1 MNRQKNILQAL
12 DWKTIAVYIILVLT
26 GWICIYS
33 SVYNTEH
40 PSIFDMS
47 QRYGMQI
54 IWIGTAF
61 VIALFILC
69 MDVKMFTVL
78 SVPLYLFTLL
88 LLIFVLVSGL
98 EINGSKSWLAIGS
111 MRIQPA
117 EFMKIATSLMV
128 SYVISEYGFKMNS
141 FANTLKLLIIFA
153 VPTGLI
159 LMQKDTGSA
168 LVFSSFMIMLYREGM
183 SGWIII
189 GIIYLSILFILSLL
203 MPVLETVCI
212 LTVLSILI
220 YISLNSNV
228 LWKSIKN
235 AFIFITGL
243 ILAVFIR
250 NEADIKLE
258 THYVILIC
266 VAIFLLIFI
275 ISYKGRISKL
285 LFLAIFFFSSVFISF
300 SVDYVFN
307 NFLKQHQKDRIEDM
321 LNMRVDL
328 QGTGYNVNQSKIAI
342 GSGGLLGQGFLQGT
356 QTKFKFVPE
365 QSTDFIFCTIGEET
379 GFAGC
384 VVVIG
389 LYLFLLFRI
398 IKIAERQRFAF
409 TRIFA
414 YCTFGILF
422 FHFTVNISMTI
433 GLIPVI
439 GIPLPFLSYGGS
451 SLWAF
456 TAMLFILLKL
466 DTKR

>member
-12 DWKTIAVYIILVLT
+12 DWKTIAVYIILVFT

-40 PSIFDMS
+40 SSIFDMS

-61 VIALFILC
+61 LLAVFILC

-78 SVPLYLFTLL
+78 SIPLYLFTLL
-88 LLIFVLVSGL
+88 LLVFVLVSGL

-111 MRIQPA
+111 IHIQPS
-117 EFMKIATSLMV
+117 EFMKIATSLMAA
-128 SYVISEYGFKMNS
+128 YVISEYGFKISS
-141 FANTLKLLIIFA
+141 FTNTLKLLVIFA

-168 LVFSSFMIMLYREGM
+168 LVFSSFLIMLYREGM

-189 GIIYLSILFILSLL
+189 GIIYLSVLFIVSLL
-203 MPVLETVCI
+203 LPTLETVCI
-212 LTVLSILI
+212 LTALSILI
-220 YISLNSNV
+220 YLVLHFNV
-228 LWKSIKN
+228 LWKSIKK
-235 AFIFITGL
+235 AFIFITAL
-243 ILAVFIR
+243 ILAIFIR
-250 NEADIKLE
+250 NEADIRIE
-258 THYVILIC
+258 THYVILIF
-266 VAIFLLIFI
+266 VAVSLLIFI
-275 ISYKGRISKL
+275 ISYKGKIAKM
-285 LFLAIFFFSSVFISF
+285 LFTAIFFFSSVLISF

-342 GSGGLLGQGFLQGT
+342 GSGGLFGQGFLQGT

-365 QSTDFIFCTIGEET
+365 QSTDFIFCTVGEET

-384 VVVIG
+384 LILIG

-422 FHFTVNISMTI
+422 FHFAVNISMTI

-451 SLWAF
+451 SLWTF

>member
-1 MNRQKNILQAL
+1 MKRQKNILQAL
-12 DWKTIAVYIILVLT
+12 DWKTIIVYIILVCT

-40 PSIFDMS
+40 SSIFDMS
-47 QRYGMQI
+47 QRYGMQLV
-54 IWIGTAF
+54 WIGTAF
-61 VIALFILC
+61 ALAIFILC
-69 MDVKMFTVL
+69 LDIKIFTVL
-78 SVPLYLFTLL
+78 SLPLYLFTLF
-88 LLIFVLVSGL
+88 LLIFVLVSGH
-98 EINGSKSWLAIGS
+98 EVNGSKSWLAIGS
-111 MRIQPA
+111 IRIQPA
-117 EFMKIATSLMV
+117 EFMKIATSLIA
-128 SYVISEYGFKMNS
+128 SYLISEYGFKINS
-141 FANTLKLLIIFA
+141 VTNILKLLIIFT
-153 VPTGLI
+153 VPVALI

-168 LVFSSFMIMLYREGM
+168 LVFASFLIMLYREGM

-189 GIIYLSILFILSLL
+189 GIIYLSILFIISLL
-203 MPVLETVCI
+203 LPALETVCI
-212 LTVLSILI
+212 LTALLMLI
-220 YISLNSNV
+220 YIILNLNV
-228 LWKSIKN
+228 LWKSLKI
-235 AFIFITGL
+235 AFTFITGL
-243 ILAVFIR
+243 ILAMFIR
-250 NEADIKLE
+250 NETDIRLE
-258 THYVILIC
+258 TQYLILIY
-266 VAIFLLIFI
+266 VAIFLFIFI
-275 ISYKGRISKL
+275 MSYKGRIAKL
-285 LFLAIFFFSSVFISF
+285 LFVVIFFFSSVFISF

-307 NFLKQHQKDRIEDM
+307 NFLKQHQRERIEDM

-342 GSGGLLGQGFLQGT
+342 GSGGLFGQGFLQGT
-356 QTKFKFVPE
+356 QTKFNFVPE
-365 QSTDFIFCTIGEET
+365 QSTDFIFCTIGEEA

-384 VVVIG
+384 LIIIG

-398 IKIAERQRFAF
+398 IIIAERQRFAF

-456 TAMLFILLKL
+456 TIMLFILLKL

>member
-1 MNRQKNILQAL
+1 LQAL
-12 DWKTIAVYIILVLT
+12 DWKTITVYIILVCT

-33 SVYNTEH
+33 SLYNTEH
-40 PSIFDMS
+40 KGIFDMS

-54 IWIGTAF
+54 VWIGTAF
-61 VIALFILC
+61 FLALFILC
-69 MDVKMFTVL
+69 LDIKIFTVL
-78 SVPLYLFTLL
+78 SLPLYLFTLF
-88 LLIFVLVSGL
+88 LLIFVLVAGL
-98 EINGSKSWLAIGS
+98 EVNGSKSWLAIGS
-111 MRIQPA
+111 IRIQPA
-117 EFMKIATSLMV
+117 EFMKIAVSLMV
-128 SYVISEYGFKMNS
+128 SYVISEHGFKISS
-141 FANTLKLLIIFA
+141 FTNTLKLLIIFT
-153 VPTGLI
+153 VPIALI

-189 GIIYLSILFILSLL
+189 GIIYLAILFIISLL
-203 MPVLETVCI
+203 LPALDTICI
-212 LTVLSILI
+212 LTALFILI
-220 YISLNSNV
+220 YIILNLNV
-228 LWKSIKN
+228 LWKSIKI
-235 AFIFITGL
+235 ALIFLAGL
-243 ILAVFIR
+243 ILAMFIR

-258 THYVILIC
+258 TQHLILIY
-266 VAIFLLIFI
+266 VAVFSLILMI
-275 ISYKGRISKL
+275 LYKKRIARL
-285 LFLAIFFFSSVFISF
+285 LFAAMFFFSSVFISF

-307 NFLKQHQKDRIEDM
+307 NFLKQHQRDRIENM

-342 GSGGLLGQGFLQGT
+342 GSGGLFGQGFLQGT
-356 QTKFKFVPE
+356 QTKFNFVPE
-365 QSTDFIFCTIGEET
+365 QSTDFIFCTVGEEA
-379 GFAGC
+379 GFVGC
-384 VVVIG
+384 VIVIG

-398 IKIAERQRFAF
+398 IIIAERQRFAF

-456 TAMLFILLKL
+456 TIMLFILLKL

>member
-1 MNRQKNILQAL
+1 MNRQQNILQTL
-12 DWKTIAVYIILVLT
+12 DWKTITVYLILVCAGL
-26 GWICIYS
+26 ICIYS
-33 SVYNTEH
+33 SVYNNEH

-54 IWIGTAF
+54 IWIATAF

-69 MDVKMFTVL
+69 LDIKIFTVL
-78 SVPLYLFTLL
+78 SIPLYLLTLC

-98 EINGSKSWLAIGS
+98 EVNGSRSWLSIGS
-111 MRIQPA
+111 IRIQPA
-117 EFMKIATSLMV
+117 EFMKIATALMAA
-128 SYVISEYGFKMNS
+128 YVISEHGFKINS
-141 FANTLKLLIIFA
+141 MTNIIKMLIIFIA
-153 VPTGLI
+153 PIGLI

-189 GIIYLSILFILSLL
+189 GLLYLSILFIVSLL
-203 MPVLETVCI
+203 LPAFETICI
-212 LTVLSILI
+212 LTALSMLI
-220 YISLNSNV
+220 YIILNFNI
-228 LWKSIKN
+228 LWKSIKITFVF
-235 AFIFITGL
+235 FIGL
-243 ILAVFIR
+243 IFAVFIR
-250 NEADIKLE
+250 NEADIKME
-258 THYVILIC
+258 TQYLILIYA
-266 VAIFLLIFI
+266 AIFLSILL

-285 LFLAIFFFSSVFISF
+285 LFVAIFFFSSVFISF

-321 LNMRVDL
+321 LNMKVDL
-328 QGTGYNVNQSKIAI
+328 QGTGYNVHQSKIAI
-342 GSGGLLGQGFLQGT
+342 GSGGLFGQGFLQGT
-356 QTKFKFVPE
+356 QTKFNFVPE
-365 QSTDFIFCTIGEET
+365 QSTDFIFCTIGEEF
-379 GFAGC
+379 GFIGC
-384 VVVIG
+384 LIVIS
-389 LYLFLLFRI
+389 LYLLLLFRI
-398 IKIAERQRFAF
+398 IIIAERQRFAF

-422 FHFTVNISMTI
+422 FHFIVNVSMTI

-456 TAMLFILLKL
+456 TIMLFILLKL